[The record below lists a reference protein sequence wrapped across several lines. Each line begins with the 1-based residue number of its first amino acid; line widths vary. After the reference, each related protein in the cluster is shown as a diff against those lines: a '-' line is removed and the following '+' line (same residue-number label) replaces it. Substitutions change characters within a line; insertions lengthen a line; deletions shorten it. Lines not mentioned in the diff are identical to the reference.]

1 MHETAIS
8 LALIEQVE
16 RIAAERD
23 ASIVSL
29 IRVSI
34 GPLSGVE
41 PELLRRAFPLAAAGT
56 IAADANLELAI
67 TDVVVRCSQCGDES
81 RVPANRLL
89 CSGCGDYRTNVI
101 SGDEMILERLELDVS
116 APGPAPGVMH

>member
-1 MHETAIS
+1 MHETAVS

-16 RIAAERD
+16 RIAAERN
-23 ASIVSL
+23 AAIVSL

-56 IAADANLELAI
+56 IAEDANLELEI
-67 TDVVVRCSQCGDES
+67 TDVVVRCSQCGQES
-81 RVPANRLL
+81 RVPPNRLL
-89 CSGCGDYRTNVI
+89 CSGCGDYRTNIV

-116 APGPAPGVMH
+116 TPGQTPALH